1 MLRLAV
7 ITLLVFT
14 FAVIRDSRE
23 ADATAI
29 SADSADLYLSQFCAD
44 CALLTDDTSKTN
56 LDLLRSIT
64 TTTHDFIACR
74 YHEKIYCKN
83 FGDNLSDETETE
95 ITKSINAQLT
105 SEISDLKILVEYR
118 DDYKENGGCTYFE
131 SKLRDPSRVHEE
143 CDNVEPRPN
152 YLELFSIVTVTTV
165 SVISLALLSG
175 VWLLHRSFR
184 NWQLRNIIA
193 RDQTTANLQLRKG
206 HRRSSRP
213 IRG

>member
-29 SADSADLYLSQFCAD
+29 SADLYLSQFCAD
-44 CALLTDDTSKTN
+44 CALLTNDTSKTN

-64 TTTHDFIACR
+64 TTTPDFIACR

-105 SEISDLKILVEYR
+105 SEISGLKILVEYR
-118 DDYKENGGCTYFE
+118 DDYKENSGCTYFE

-152 YLELFSIVTVTTV
+152 HLELFSILTLTTV
-165 SVISLALLSG
+165 SVISFALLSG

-206 HRRSSRP
+206 RRRSSRP